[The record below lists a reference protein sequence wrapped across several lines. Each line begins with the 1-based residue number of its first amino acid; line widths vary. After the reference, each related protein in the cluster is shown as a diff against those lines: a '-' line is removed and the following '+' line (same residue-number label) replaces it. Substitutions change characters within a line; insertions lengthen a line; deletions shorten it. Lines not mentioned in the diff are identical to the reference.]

1 MKVPTYEAKL
11 QRPRQGQG
19 QFLTAQLSA
28 SAMAAPARAFAQSGQ
43 QLAEAGSD
51 LAAFGMKKAQIGA
64 QSEAA
69 SAASKMQLELA
80 ELESN
85 ALQNTNMSQ
94 AEQQYRQQSQ
104 IIVEKYKT
112 SMSNAL
118 ARRAFGSAAVKAQT
132 RGLLSFVKQNN
143 ARVVEAAKANLE
155 TTIQQE
161 MKLSSDPSQSS
172 ISRRESFL
180 RALMEIRDNEQD
192 IGPDEVRIQT
202 EKLYSET
209 TQNTLLNL
217 ANRQGADAAAIA
229 TAFRNGNSA
238 DPMVQALRE
247 NLSAIEIDKIA
258 TTLEKT
264 AARNAKRDNDARQA
278 NDAAAKQND
287 EGIVRQILF
296 GNPDQQNNDDLFD
309 GIKDSTH
316 IPVGTL
322 RTVETYLA
330 GGAQVD
336 NQQHVLEVSRLIS
349 NDEITNDVQL
359 IKKIGDDNLE
369 ITANTLRTQLLPLIT
384 TKTDRA
390 FSQAIKWAEASLGY
404 DASSQR
410 AGIPLFEDKANKALK
425 MREEMLAWQ
434 YSKNKT
440 IKDPMLKAK
449 EIAERLLAQGNQSA
463 AATLPTLKLNYE
475 NALKSGDQTRIANA
489 RLVFNAALVEA
500 TPLTTIQSLK
510 AGFDPLKYL
519 EELPQ

>member
-1 MKVPTYEAKL
+1 MKVPTYTAQL
-11 QRPRQGQG
+11 DRPRRGQG
-19 QFLTAQLSA
+19 QFLTAQLSP

-229 TAFRNGNSA
+229 TAFRKGNNA

-264 AARNAKRDNDARQA
+264 AARNAKRDNDARKA

-287 EGIVRQILF
+287 EAIVRQILF
-296 GNPDQQNNDDLFD
+296 GAAPQQDKADLFE

-316 IPVGTL
+316 LTVGTL
-322 RTVETYLA
+322 RSVENYLA

-440 IKDPMLKAK
+440 IKDPMEKAK
-449 EIAERLLAQGNQSA
+449 EITKRLLAQGNQA
-463 AATLPTLKLNYE
+463 ALSSLAALAEQYRAALASR
-475 NALKSGDQTRIANA
+475 NATRISNA
-489 RLVFNAALVEA
+489 RIGLITVMQAGGMV
-500 TPLTTIQSLK
+500 TPLE
-510 AGFDPLKYL
+510 AARADFDPLSIIDG
-519 EELPQ
+519 PRQ

>member
-1 MKVPTYEAKL
+1 MKVPTYTAQL
-11 QRPRQGQG
+11 DRPRRGQG
-19 QFLTAQLSA
+19 QFLTAQLSP

-202 EKLYSET
+202 QKLYSET

-229 TAFRNGNSA
+229 TAFRKGNSA

-287 EGIVRQILF
+287 EAIVRQIFF
-296 GNPDQQNNDDLFD
+296 GNPAQQNNDDLFD
-309 GIKDSTH
+309 SIKDSTH

-336 NQQHVLEVSRLIS
+336 NQQDVLEVSRAIS

-390 FSQAIKWAEASLGY
+390 FSLAIKWAESKLGY

-410 AGIPLFEDKANKALK
+410 AGIKLFEDKANKALK
-425 MREEMLAWQ
+425 MREEMLAWK

-440 IKDPMLKAK
+440 IKDPMVKAK
-449 EIAERLLAQGNQSA
+449 DIAERLLREGNQA
-463 AATLPTLKLNYE
+463 ALSNLAVVAEQYRKARQGGNATEISN
-475 NALKSGDQTRIANA
+475 TRIALIA
-489 RLVFNAALVEA
+489 VLQAGGLV
-500 TPLTTIQSLK
+500 TPLQ
-510 AGFDPLKYL
+510 AARADFDPLSIIDR
-519 EELPQ
+519 PQQ